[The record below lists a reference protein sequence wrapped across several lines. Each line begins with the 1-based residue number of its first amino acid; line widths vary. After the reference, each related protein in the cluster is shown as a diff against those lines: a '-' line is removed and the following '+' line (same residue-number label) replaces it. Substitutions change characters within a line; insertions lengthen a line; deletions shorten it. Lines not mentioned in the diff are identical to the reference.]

1 MGFSETLSSALRLAD
16 EEARKLGQEF
26 VGTEHLLLGILAAKS
41 GDAFRALDAE
51 TDVNQLR
58 RILVTKL
65 PKAGKAPLVTGRLPL
80 SPKAQRVINSAMSA
94 AQTADEENVSTRFVL
109 LALLTDPDV
118 AAGQALLDGASPPD
132 DVSQAL
138 RDSGADLDELRGL
151 LNDPAGDGE
160 P

>member
-94 AQTADEENVSTRFVL
+94 AQSADEENVSTRFVL
-109 LALLTDPDV
+109 LGLLTDPDA

-151 LNDPAGDGE
+151 LSDPAGDGE
-160 P
+160 Q